1 MFGLKYTYA
10 RLAQLVER
18 HIDVV
23 DVTGSSPVS
32 RTDENTLNR
41 DKL

>member
-1 MFGLKYTYA
+1 MLALA

-23 DVTGSSPVS
+23 DVTGSNPVS
-32 RTDENTLNR
+32 RTPSRILH
-41 DKL
+41 L